1 MPENIENVS
10 EASLALH
17 RILVATVERRST
29 NTNPWI
35 RCKSFPHFLSVL
47 MLNSSSSVA
56 TGIEIEAH
64 ENVDGIEEAEN
75 YWEKRIR
82 EAEDRA
88 KERAEEYARE
98 QEQYLKELEEIGETD
113 VDLTKQTGGLAA
125 RVDPTRA
132 YLFPIQQYLGIAC
145 TWMRIFK
152 NIFVWEEGY
161 ISFWTT
167 VLSFTLSV
175 VAFFIPWGFLLKWTM
190 RIIVWVAFGPW
201 MKVADMF
208 YFSRFKTE
216 TAQQKKE
223 RMNHLQLKRQVRV
236 DKQKL
241 NAQIAREKASK
252 LRDFKQHMFGQ
263 HMCKVNVL
271 KKDIYY
277 DVPLPTSSAAFHHP
291 DSKSLG
297 ELAMQEAG
305 YRRTRIG
312 G

>member
-1 MPENIENVS
+1 VPENIETVS

-17 RILVATVERRST
+17 RILIATVERRST
-29 NTNPWI
+29 NPNPWI
-35 RCKSFPHFLSVL
+35 RCKSFSHFLSAL
-47 MLNSSSSVA
+47 ILNSSSSVA
-56 TGIEIEAH
+56 TGVEIEVH

-216 TAQQKKE
+216 TAQQKRNE
-223 RMNHLQLKRQVRV
+223 
-236 DKQKL
+236 
-241 NAQIAREKASK
+241 
-252 LRDFKQHMFGQ
+252 
-263 HMCKVNVL
+263 
-271 KKDIYY
+271 
-277 DVPLPTSSAAFHHP
+277 
-291 DSKSLG
+291 
-297 ELAMQEAG
+297 
-305 YRRTRIG
+305 
-312 G
+312 